1 MIKTN
6 VANEISYPFIAI
18 VSKNDDSLFDKFPS
32 NIYGWQPIEVHPDSI
47 IMAHE
52 IQSSKEIP

>member
-1 MIKTN
+1 MIETK

-18 VSKNDDSLFDKFPS
+18 LSKDDNSLFDKFPS
-32 NIYGWQPIEVHPDSI
+32 NLYGRQQLKVHPDSLI
-47 IMAHE
+47 VAHE